1 MQQRNSPLRCS
12 GFGLLDIP
20 WGFIFVAD
28 QLRCLLQLVSITRVS
43 IPLVVL
49 FSKVEIAKIVSLA
62 SFSGKDWSTMHEGIG
77 VGLLR
82 TINS

>member
-12 GFGLLDIP
+12 GFGLLDNP
-20 WGFIFVAD
+20 WGFVFVAD
-28 QLRCLLQLVSITRVS
+28 QLRCLLHLVSITGVS
-43 IPLVVL
+43 IPLVIL
-49 FSKVEIAKIVSLA
+49 LSKVEIAKIVSLA
-62 SFSGKDWSTMHEGIG
+62 SFSGEHWSTIHEEIG